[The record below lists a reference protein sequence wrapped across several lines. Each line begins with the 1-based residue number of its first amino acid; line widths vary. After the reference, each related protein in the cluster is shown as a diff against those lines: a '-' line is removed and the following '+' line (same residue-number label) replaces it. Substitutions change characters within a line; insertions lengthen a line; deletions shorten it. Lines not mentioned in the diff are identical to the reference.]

1 MNGRNQELST
11 SRAHAYHQPRAKV
24 ASTSI
29 HPGAAVNSAAPTS
42 PPQESSDLPLPKPTH
57 APETFQIDIPADYQ
71 AVMRKDYFTDSYVM
85 IAPKRHLRPSD
96 FAGSER
102 RLIETADSPRLDLQA
117 EIDSVRDR
125 QGNWKT
131 KVVDNKFPALSL
143 DNPLAFGKQELV
155 IDTPLANLPLGLV
168 GRDQLLA
175 VLQTYQ
181 KRFRTLSKIR
191 GIKYVTIFKNDGVR
205 AGASLAHSHSQI
217 FATAII
223 PTKTTRISQA
233 AEQYFQ
239 KHGQNPYATLIDFEL
254 REKVRVISQ
263 SQTMIAICPF
273 APRWPLDTWIL
284 PRQQTSSLAELDD
297 HLLGDLADTLYPLIH
312 KLTRYRI
319 DYNFYLENG
328 VSPNHRFAIKLQARS
343 LNWWAGFEVASDMAI
358 NPIPPEIAAAWYRDA
373 R

>member
-1 MNGRNQELST
+1 MFGRNHDTSTNLAHGFHKPRAQTLVSGQST
-11 SRAHAYHQPRAKV
+11 STTTPHQA
-24 ASTSI
+24 T
-29 HPGAAVNSAAPTS
+29 AV
-42 PPQESSDLPLPKPTH
+42 ESSDLPTPSKSID
-57 APETFQIDIPADYQ
+57 APESFEINIPADHQ

-102 RLIETADSPRLDLQA
+102 RLIETASSPRLDLQA
-117 EIDSVRDR
+117 EVDAIKDRD
-125 QGNWKT
+125 GNWQT

-155 IDTPLANLPLGLV
+155 IDTPLANVPLGKV
-168 GRDQLLA
+168 GREQLLV

-181 KRFRTLSKIR
+181 KRYKALSKIR

-223 PTKTTRISQA
+223 PTKVAHISQA

-239 KHGQNPYATLIDFEL
+239 KHGKNAYKTLIDFEL
-254 REKVRVISQ
+254 REKVRVIGQ
-263 SQTMIAICPF
+263 SNSMIAICPF
-273 APRWPLDTWIL
+273 APRWPLDAWIL
-284 PRQQTSSLAELDD
+284 PRKQIGSLAEMDD
-297 HLLGDLADTLYPLIH
+297 ATLGNLADMLYPLIN
-312 KLTRYRI
+312 KLTRYQI
-319 DYNFYLENG
+319 DYNFYLENA

-343 LNWWAGFEVASDMAI
+343 LNWWAGFEIASDMAI

-373 R
+373 